1 MPTTSPRLRSVCF
14 TLNNYEDADI
24 TRLEGF
30 FQQEAKYWIIGREI
44 GEQGTPHL
52 QGYATF
58 KRQHTFDA
66 LRRLLGFR
74 AHIERSK
81 GNPKQNRDYCSKAE
95 DFTEG
100 GELPTN
106 GGRPPTRDALATDF
120 MVAVGRGAAG
130 VAEFAHSFPGTYI
143 FSGHN
148 MLRNALSIK
157 PAIERPSVS
166 VLWLWGLPGAGK
178 SRRAHELYPNAYVKD
193 PRTKWWNGY
202 MCETDVIIDDF
213 GPMGIDINH
222 LLRWFDR
229 YKCNVETKGGMIPLY
244 ACNFIVTSNFEPS
257 DCFKDKDGVPHPQ
270 MDALYRRIELE
281 EINM

>member
-1 MPTTSPRLRSVCF
+1 MPSKQLRSVCF
-14 TLNNYEDADI
+14 TTNNYDQETY
-24 TRLEGF
+24 TRILNF
-30 FQQEAKYWIIGREI
+30 FEEEAKYWIIGKET
-44 GEQGTPHL
+44 GESGTPHL

-58 KRQHTFDA
+58 KRKHTFDA
-66 LRRLLGFR
+66 VRNKLGNR
-74 AHIERSK
+74 SHIESSR
-81 GNPKQNRDYCSKAE
+81 GTPRQNREYCSKDG
-95 DFTEG
+95 DFAEG
-100 GELPTN
+100 GDCPST
-106 GGRPPTRDALATDF
+106 GGRPPTRDALAIQF
-120 MVAVGRGAAG
+120 MAAIERGAPG
-130 VAEFAHSFPGTYI
+130 VAEYANSFPGTYI

-157 PAIERPSVS
+157 PPIERPTIR

-178 SRRAHELYPNAYVKD
+178 SRRAHQLYPTAYIKD

-229 YKCNVETKGGMIPLY
+229 YKCNIETKGGMIPLY
-244 ACNFIVTSNFEPS
+244 ACNFIVTSNFEPAE
-257 DCFKDKDGVPHPQ
+257 CFKDKDGVNHPQ
-270 MDALYRRIELE
+270 MDALYRRITVE